1 MSVEQRT
8 KSTFIAPLEDVEV
21 RTGEVNGDGQM
32 TITGY
37 AAVFNLLS
45 DDLGGFREKLA
56 YGAFTDVLSADPDVN
71 MNWDHDTRYTLGR
84 TRSRT
89 LELTQMERGLRIFNR
104 TAPTSYAADLG
115 VLMQRG
121 DIDQMSFKFIP
132 GEEVWTYP
140 ENEDD
145 DIIVEVR
152 SVAALYDVCV
162 CAQGA
167 YPQTE
172 STMAMN
178 RKRLE
183 HAIEA
188 GRLPDRA
195 ADEAADRAKAAR
207 ARDIAAASASQ
218 RLVLAKAHR

>member
-1 MSVEQRT
+1 MSIEQRT
-8 KSTFIAPLEDVEV
+8 KSTLVAPLEDIEV
-21 RTGEVNGDGQM
+21 RTGEQTGDGQM
-32 TITGY
+32 TISGY

-45 DDLGGFREKLA
+45 EDLGGFREKLA
-56 YGAFTDVLSADPDVN
+56 FGAFTSVLSADPDVN
-71 MNWDHDTRYTLGR
+71 MNWDHNTLYTLGR
-84 TRSRT
+84 TRNRT
-89 LELTQMERGLRIFNR
+89 LELTQLERGLRIFNR

-115 VLMQRG
+115 VLMERG

-140 ENEDD
+140 ENDDD
-145 DIIVEVR
+145 DIIVEVKTID
-152 SVAALYDVCV
+152 ALYDVCV

-172 STMAMN
+172 STAAMN
-178 RKRLE
+178 RQRLE
-183 HAIEA
+183 HAIET

-207 ARDIAAASASQ
+207 AREIAVASAGQ
-218 RLVLAKAHR
+218 RLSLARAN